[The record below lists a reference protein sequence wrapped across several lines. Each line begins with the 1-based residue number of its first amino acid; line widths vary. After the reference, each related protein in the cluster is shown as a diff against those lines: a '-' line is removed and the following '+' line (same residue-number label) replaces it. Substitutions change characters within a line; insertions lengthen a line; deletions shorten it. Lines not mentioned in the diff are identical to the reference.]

1 MRWGPGL
8 QCMDEVVDNPGCGCV
23 YRTGCVGGRAETEA
37 QCRAIALF
45 SCVRKKG
52 GQVAVTCGEIGG
64 ELWGDAEGNTQSP
77 PTGAPESPLLFTAPV
92 RPSGPSENLNAA

>member
-1 MRWGPGL
+1 
-8 QCMDEVVDNPGCGCV
+8 MDEAVDNPGCGCV

-92 RPSGPSENLNAA
+92 RPSGPSENQNAA